1 MAAVST
7 IVLGGAALIGAAS
20 AVKGGIDAKKAG
32 KAKGRA
38 IEAETQ
44 ETIRLKENEIQDTLA
59 NQEVAFAKSGVL
71 LQGTPL
77 DVLRSTEIEGE
88 RQKQQIL
95 TTGNAQADQAR
106 RQGRNAF
113 TQGILSG
120 VGSIAN
126 GAGNIAKLGA

>member
-1 MAAVST
+1 MAAVSS
-7 IVLGGAALIGAAS
+7 IVIGSAALLGATSSILGGIES
-20 AVKGGIDAKKAG
+20 KKAG

-44 ETIRLKENEIQDTLA
+44 ESIRLKENEIQDTLA

-71 LQGTPL
+71 LRGTPL

-95 TTGNAQADQAR
+95 TTGNSQANQAR

-120 VGSIAN
+120 FGSIAN